1 MTGRR
6 RILALGATVLAP
18 AWTGAQTPPA
28 SAAAGSTLVLANA
41 LYPPLVNPPGH
52 ASGEGCDI
60 DIAREALRRGGHTGE
75 IELQLVPWKR
85 VLFMLERGLADFTT
99 TANYSPE
106 RDRFLRWSAPYRAGV
121 RYHFYT
127 RRGAGLRLQQLE
139 DLRGHRLALS
149 AGFIYPKAV
158 LDMAADRVEYG
169 RDVGGAVQLVER
181 GRAEVVIVSALAGTW
196 EIRQLGHADVLERQ
210 PLEHF
215 NAEPSFMAF
224 SKSSPRTMAALAAMN
239 AGLAAMQRD
248 GSVTRLERR
257 YVR

>member
-1 MTGRR
+1 MHDRR
-6 RILALGATVLAP
+6 RLLSLGAAALAP
-18 AWTGAQTPPA
+18 AWARAGTAAA
-28 SAAAGSTLVLANA
+28 SAPVQALVLANA
-41 LYPPLVNPPGH
+41 VYPPLVNPPGH

-60 DIAREALRRGGHTGE
+60 DIAREALRRGGHDGPV
-75 IELQLVPWKR
+75 ELQLVPWKR

-99 TANYSPE
+99 TANFSAE

-127 RRGAGLRLQQLE
+127 RRGAGPKLQQLE

-158 LDMAADRVEYG
+158 LDIADGHVEYG
-169 RDVGGAVQLVER
+169 RDVGSAVQLVER
-181 GRAEVVIVSALAGTW
+181 GRAEAVIVSALAGTW
-196 EIRQLGHADVLERQ
+196 EIRQLGIAQALERQ

-224 SKSSPRTMAALAAMN
+224 SKNSPRTMAALAAMN

-248 GSVTRLERR
+248 GSIARIEKR